1 MGSRPGRK
9 LGRPEPGFANGF
21 GHPAGPKGR
30 AAPRGIDR
38 GIYGV
43 IVAMKTPFETVALV
57 GRYQS
62 EGVGGTLAEIADFLG
77 ERGIQVLLE
86 SETAEAIGQTRF
98 QSASFERI
106 GENADLAIAVGGDGT
121 MLGMARHLAAYDI
134 PLVGI
139 NHGRL
144 GFVTDIPLDQWR
156 ASLARILDGSFDS
169 EDRSLIEARVMRGD
183 SLVWHQL
190 AMNDVVVSR
199 SSRAGM
205 IELQVRVDGV
215 YMYNQRA
222 DGLIIA
228 TPTGSTAYALS
239 ANGPILHPRLAGLVL
254 VPVAP
259 QALSNRPITLP
270 DDADIHITVVGGR
283 EPRVSGDMQV
293 FSDLQVGDD
302 ILVRRAPF
310 TAHFLHPS
318 GYSYFAT
325 LRSKLNWHELPIL
338 SNP

>member
-1 MGSRPGRK
+1 MSRAFR
-9 LGRPEPGFANGF
+9 
-21 GHPAGPKGR
+21 
-30 AAPRGIDR
+30 
-38 GIYGV
+38 
-43 IVAMKTPFETVALV
+43 TVALV

-62 EGVGGTLAEIADFLG
+62 EGVAGALIDLARYLQARDI
-77 ERGIQVLLE
+77 RVLIE
-86 SETAEAIGQTRF
+86 SDTHDAIGRPALEA
-98 QSASFERI
+98 ASIDTI
-106 GENADLAIAVGGDGT
+106 GQQADLAIAVGGDGT
-121 MLGMARHLAAYDI
+121 MLGLARALARWQV

-144 GFVTDIPLDQWR
+144 GFVTDIPLEQSTQ
-156 ASLARILDGSFDS
+156 ALGAILDGQYTA
-169 EDRSLIEARVMRGD
+169 EDRTLLVARAMRAGQE
-183 SLVWHQL
+183 VWRAL

-205 IELQVRVDGV
+205 IELQAHVDGV

-222 DGLIIA
+222 DGLIVA

-239 ANGPILHPRLAGLVL
+239 ANGPILHPRLAGIVL

-270 DDADIHITVVGGR
+270 DDVRIAIRVVDGR
-283 EPRVSGDMQV
+283 EPRVAADMQV

-302 ILVRRAPF
+302 ILIERAPF
-310 TAHFLHPS
+310 TAHLLHPA
-318 GYSYFAT
+318 GYSHFAT

-338 SNP
+338 NRPPA

>member
-1 MGSRPGRK
+1 MS
-9 LGRPEPGFANGF
+9 
-21 GHPAGPKGR
+21 
-30 AAPRGIDR
+30 
-38 GIYGV
+38 
-43 IVAMKTPFETVALV
+43 TPFRTVALV
-57 GRYQS
+57 GRYQT
-62 EGVGGTLAEIADFLG
+62 EGVAKTLAEIAAFLR
-77 ERGIQVLLE
+77 ERDVSVLIE
-86 SETAEAIGQTRF
+86 ADTAATVGNGLAVCATIEDIGRH
-98 QSASFERI
+98 
-106 GENADLAIAVGGDGT
+106 ADLAVAVGGDGT
-121 MLGMARHLAAYDI
+121 VLGLARHLARYEI

-156 ASLARILDGSFDS
+156 IALGTILDGGYTS
-169 EDRSLIEARVMRGD
+169 EDRTLLSARVMRGRQE
-183 SLVWHQL
+183 VWNQI

-205 IELQVRVDGV
+205 IELQVHVDGV

-222 DGLIIA
+222 DGLIVA

-259 QALSNRPITLP
+259 QALSNRPIALP
-270 DDADIHITVVGGR
+270 DDARIHISVVEGR
-283 EPRVSGDMQV
+283 EPRVAGDMQV
-293 FSDLQVGDD
+293 FSDLQIGDD
-302 ILVRRAPF
+302 IFVERAPHR
-310 TAHFLHPS
+310 AHFLHPS

-338 SNP
+338 SRSQQDGMNGSAMPAHGS

>member
-1 MGSRPGRK
+1 MR
-9 LGRPEPGFANGF
+9 
-21 GHPAGPKGR
+21 
-30 AAPRGIDR
+30 
-38 GIYGV
+38 
-43 IVAMKTPFETVALV
+43 TPFRTVALV

-62 EGVGGTLAEIADFLG
+62 EGVGETLGDIAAFLS
-77 ERGIQVLLE
+77 ERGVEVLIE
-86 SETAEAIGQTRF
+86 SETGEAVGRTTLE
-98 QSASFERI
+98 SVSFDQI
-106 GENADLAIAVGGDGT
+106 GERADLAIAVGGDGT
-121 MLGMARHLAAYDI
+121 MLGMARHLAAYDL

-144 GFVTDIPLDQWR
+144 GFVTDIPLEQWR
-156 ASLARILDGSFDS
+156 PSLARILDGEYDS
-169 EDRSLIEARVMRGD
+169 EDRSLIEARVMRGE
-183 SLVWHQL
+183 SLIWHQL

-205 IELQVRVDGV
+205 IELQVHVDGV

-222 DGLIIA
+222 DGLIVA

-270 DDADIHITVVGGR
+270 DDASIHITVVGGR

-302 ILVRRAPF
+302 IVVRRAPYK
-310 TAHFLHPS
+310 AHFLHPS

-338 SNP
+338 SSP

>member
-1 MGSRPGRK
+1 MK
-9 LGRPEPGFANGF
+9 
-21 GHPAGPKGR
+21 
-30 AAPRGIDR
+30 AP
-38 GIYGV
+38 
-43 IVAMKTPFETVALV
+43 FQTVALV
-57 GRYQS
+57 GRYQT
-62 EGVGGTLAEIADFLG
+62 EGIADTLVEIAAFLASRGILVLVEEETAQATGHAMLESASIEQIG
-77 ERGIQVLLE
+77 ER
-86 SETAEAIGQTRF
+86 
-98 QSASFERI
+98 
-106 GENADLAIAVGGDGT
+106 ADLAIAVGGDGT
-121 MLGMARHLAAYDI
+121 MLGLARQISAYEI

-156 ASLARILDGSFDS
+156 SSLGKILDGGYTS

-183 SLVWHQL
+183 ALIWQQL

-205 IELQVRVDGV
+205 IELQVHVDGI

-222 DGLIIA
+222 DGLIVA

-259 QALSNRPITLP
+259 QALSNRPIALP
-270 DDADIHITVVGGR
+270 DDARIKITVVGGR

-302 ILVRRAPF
+302 ILVERAPHK
-310 TAHFLHPS
+310 AHFLHPS
-318 GYSYFAT
+318 GYSYFST

-338 SNP
+338 SSP

>member
-1 MGSRPGRK
+1 MNSAFR
-9 LGRPEPGFANGF
+9 
-21 GHPAGPKGR
+21 
-30 AAPRGIDR
+30 
-38 GIYGV
+38 
-43 IVAMKTPFETVALV
+43 TVALV

-62 EGVGGTLAEIADFLG
+62 DGVAGTLAEIAAMLSG
-77 ERGIQVLLE
+77 RGIQVLLE
-86 SETAEAIGQTRF
+86 SETADALACAHAQRATIDEIGAR
-98 QSASFERI
+98 
-106 GENADLAIAVGGDGT
+106 ADLAIALGGDGT
-121 MLGMARHLAAYDI
+121 MLGLARNLARYQV

-144 GFVTDIPLDQWR
+144 GFVTDIALAQWR
-156 ASLARILDGSFDS
+156 AALSSILDGAYDS
-169 EDRSLIEARVMRGD
+169 EDRSLLTARVLRGQEEI
-183 SLVWHQL
+183 WQHL

-205 IELQVRVDGV
+205 IELQVHVDGV

-222 DGLIIA
+222 DGLIVA

-239 ANGPILHPRLAGLVL
+239 ANGPILHPGLAGFVL

-259 QALSNRPITLP
+259 QALSNRPIALP
-270 DDADIHITVVGGR
+270 DSARVTIRVVDGR
-283 EPRVSGDMQV
+283 EPRVAGDMQV
-293 FSDLQVGDD
+293 FSDLQIGDD
-302 ILVRRAPF
+302 IVVERAPF
-310 TAHFLHPS
+310 KAHFLHPA